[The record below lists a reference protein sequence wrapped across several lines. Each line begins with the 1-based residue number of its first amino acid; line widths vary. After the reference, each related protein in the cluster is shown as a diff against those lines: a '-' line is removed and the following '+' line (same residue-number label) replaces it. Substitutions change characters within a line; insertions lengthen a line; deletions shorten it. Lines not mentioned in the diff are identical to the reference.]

1 MSVVFT
7 ARDDDSLILEPQN
20 LLDSPNSIDLSLLA
34 RCFKSLSLHCM
45 YNVRAIKYGLYN

>member
-20 LLDSPNSIDLSLLA
+20 LLDSPNSIDWSLLV
-34 RCFKSLSLHCM
+34 CCSKSLSLHCT
-45 YNVRAIKYGLYN
+45 YNVRAIKYVLYN